1 MARVAIVGAGLTGL
15 VLARGLTDTHEVV
28 LFEKSKGTGGRMA
41 TRYAGAYEFDHG
53 AQFFTTR
60 TPAFRRFVEPLVA
73 SGHVAAWH
81 ARFAELSGSDVTATR
96 TWDDDYPHFV
106 GVPRMNAIGRALA
119 EGLDVRLQTTVTAMS
134 REESGWS
141 LTGSHRGGTPEPL
154 GVFDLLLVTA
164 PLTQTLAL
172 LPGEGALAEAAKG
185 HDMLGCYALMLGF
198 ASPPDLAF
206 DAALVR
212 EADVSW
218 ISVNSSKPGRSEAPT
233 MLVHA
238 TNRWADANMHRPLDE
253 VTGHLLSEVHRVT
266 GVDGH
271 KAEHCD
277 VHRWRFANL
286 PKQSG
291 PRCFYDAGR
300 SLGVAGDWWIRGRV
314 EAAFMSASALLNEI
328 GA

>member
-1 MARVAIVGAGLTGL
+1 MANVAIIGAGLAGL
-15 VLARGLTDTHEVV
+15 VLARGLRDAREVV
-28 LFEKSKGTGGRMA
+28 LFEKSRGAGGRMA
-41 TRYAGAYEFDHG
+41 TRYAGDYEFDHG

-73 SGHVAAWH
+73 TGHAGIWQ
-81 ARFAELSGSDVTATR
+81 ARFAEFSGSDVTATR
-96 TWDDDYPHFV
+96 TWDHEYPHYV

-119 EGLDVRLQTTVTAMS
+119 EDLDVRLQTAVTEVS
-134 REESGWS
+134 REQGGWL
-141 LTGSHRGGTPEPL
+141 LTGRRSGGEPEPL
-154 GVFDLLLVTA
+154 GVFDRLLVTA

-172 LPGEGALAEAAKG
+172 LPEERALAEAAAG

-198 ASPPDLAF
+198 ESPPAVAF

-212 EADVSW
+212 DADVSW
-218 ISVNSSKPGRSEAPT
+218 ISVNSSKPGRNAAPT

-238 TNRWADANMHRPLDE
+238 TNRWADANMQMPLDE
-253 VTGHLLSEVHRVT
+253 VTGHLLSEVQRVT

-271 KAEHCD
+271 TAAHCD

-291 PRCFYDAGR
+291 PRCFYDAERG
-300 SLGVAGDWWIRGRV
+300 LGVAGDWWVRGRV
-314 EAAFMSASALLNEI
+314 EAAFTSASALLAAMAE
-328 GA
+328 